1 MKPIIN
7 VNDVNDFQEH
17 KHESFEAKYANI
29 SQKIG
34 AEKLGYNI
42 TIVPSGKKSWPFHNH
57 HVSEEMFIILDG
69 EGTLRFGDKK
79 YPVKKN
85 DIIACPVGDR
95 SSAHQFIND
104 SKSDL
109 KYLALG
115 TKTDHDI
122 CEYPDSDKVLAR
134 SSKNGEPILWN
145 ISKKGESYEYFE
157 GEK

>member
-1 MKPIIN
+1 M
-7 VNDVNDFQEH
+7 VN
-17 KHESFEAKYANI
+17 
-29 SQKIG
+29 
-34 AEKLGYNI
+34 
-42 TIVPSGKKSWPFHNH
+42 
-57 HVSEEMFIILDG
+57 
-69 EGTLRFGDKK
+69 
-79 YPVKKN
+79 
-85 DIIACPVGDR
+85 DR
-95 SSAHQFIND
+95 SSAHQFINK

-115 TKTDHDI
+115 IKTDHDI

>member
-1 MKPIIN
+1 MKPLIN
-7 VNDVNDFQEH
+7 IDDISDFQKH

-42 TIVPSGKKSWPFHNH
+42 TIVAPGKKSWPFHNH

-69 EGTLRFGDKK
+69 KGTLRFGDKK
-79 YPVKKN
+79 YTIKKN
-85 DIIACPVGDR
+85 DVIACPVGDR

-109 KYLALG
+109 KYLALS
-115 TKTDHDI
+115 TKTDYEI
-122 CEYPDSDKVLAR
+122 CEYPDSDKILAR
-134 SSKNGEPILWN
+134 SSKNGDSLLWN
-145 ISKKGESYEYFE
+145 MSKSKESYEYFE

>member
-1 MKPIIN
+1 MLW
-7 VNDVNDFQEH
+7 
-17 KHESFEAKYANI
+17 Y
-29 SQKIG
+29 
-34 AEKLGYNI
+34 
-42 TIVPSGKKSWPFHNH
+42 
-57 HVSEEMFIILDG
+57 
-69 EGTLRFGDKK
+69 GDEK

-95 SSAHQFIND
+95 SSAHQFINN

-134 SSKNGEPILWN
+134 SNKNGESILWN
-145 ISKKGESYEYFE
+145 MSKKEESYEYFE